1 MVICPRPHLV
11 PTQTAGSCP
20 PGRCAWAAGPRP
32 LDPPAVGAR
41 SGRTAVWAYLALC
54 DCPSWT
60 CLGNVVAAVFVVVA
74 ADFAV
79 VFVVADFAWDHFQ

>member
-1 MVICPRPHLV
+1 M
-11 PTQTAGSCP
+11 
-20 PGRCAWAAGPRP
+20 
-32 LDPPAVGAR
+32 DPPALGAHF
-41 SGRTAVWAYLALC
+41 GWTAVGAYLALC

-79 VFVVADFAWDHFQ
+79 VFVVADFALDHFQ